1 MRYLPITDKE
11 RREML
16 AKIGANSVEDLFSP
30 LPKNVL
36 LKKELNLPDAKSE
49 MEIEKEMKNLG
60 RKNKGAEML
69 SFLGGGCYR
78 HYSPSIVDQLLL

>member
-11 RREML
+11 RKEML
-16 AKIGANSVEDLFSP
+16 DKIGAKSVTDLFSP

-36 LKKELNLPDAKSE
+36 LKKELDLPAAKSE
-49 MEIEKEMKNLG
+49 MEIEKHMSQLG
-60 RKNKGAEML
+60 KMNTGSEML

-78 HYSPSIVDQLLL
+78 HYCP